1 MKANY
6 NHPQSAYKQAAA
18 AAAQARQ
25 GLTRRLMMGTALAL
39 SDVCGYGTVRVTRVL
54 EALAEILE
62 GYSVYDTDYTADMA
76 AELRERGIILLGIT
90 DAKGVEE

>member
-6 NHPQSAYKQAAA
+6 IKPKTNYAQSVNANKQD
-18 AAAQARQ
+18 RRMI
-25 GLTRRLMMGTALAL
+25 TRRLMMGTALAL
-39 SDVCGYGTVRVTRVL
+39 SDICGYGTVRVTRVL

-90 DAKGVEE
+90 DERGAAK